1 MGYLKAAKTYNVPRT
16 TLFRLVQENDSLLED
31 TLTKKIGRRP
41 VFNKVFEEMLV
52 KYALVMEQ
60 KLYGLTRMDMRRIAY
75 QLAVKNN
82 VPHPFHDDRAGRYW
96 LKGFLARHKKTLS
109 IRKPTGTSFARA
121 NGFTKARMDE
131 FYQNLEKVYDEKKF
145 TASRIFNVDE
155 TGLSIVQSKYPKVI
169 GRRGKKQIG
178 AMSSAERGTL
188 ITVVT
193 CMSPAGIFVP
203 PMMIFPR
210 KNNSDLLKK
219 GEGSIIPV
227 HPSGWIQTHLFTQ
240 WFEHFIDYVKPS
252 ESSPVLLL
260 FDGHFSHT
268 KNIELIDKARQ
279 NHVTLISLP
288 PHCTHKIQPMD
299 KAFMGPLKS
308 YYSEEIR
315 MWLRENNRPLT
326 AYDISE
332 LFGKAYLKCQTGE
345 IAANGFRVG
354 GIYPLNTNIFTESDY
369 LAAAQES
376 ADGIAENEQEA
387 RSPIAASPQVI
398 NEAGNHS
405 PTLLQGFDDSHV
417 DVSSDSRQQSNEI
430 VSETDPPTIN
440 LPDIAMREEQEK
452 ENLPGPSRSN
462 PIVTPFQISPVPT
475 SKYRSSNRGRKP
487 GKSEIISSSPYKKQL
502 EVAINK
508 KKLKKPFE
516 NEYKNRNK
524 EKKTKRNLKGKGK
537 GKGKSSKS
545 TKRKIFP
552 KKDTESDSDDTFA
565 SDESEEDIPS
575 YANVRQPTGNDC
587 ICFFCNGKFTED
599 QRGEQ
604 WVQCFTCEGWVYSEC
619 AGYDSG
625 CYVCDYCKD

>member
-1 MGYLKAAKTYNVPRT
+1 MYPEPPYFD
-16 TLFRLVQENDSLLED
+16 LFKKMSLLED

-96 LKGFLARHKKTLS
+96 LKGFLARHKQTLS

-145 TASRIFNVDE
+145 TA
-155 TGLSIVQSKYPKVI
+155 T
-169 GRRGKKQIG
+169 
-178 AMSSAERGTL
+178 
-188 ITVVT
+188 
-193 CMSPAGIFVP
+193 
-203 PMMIFPR
+203 
-210 KNNSDLLKK
+210 
-219 GEGSIIPV
+219 
-227 HPSGWIQTHLFTQ
+227 
-240 WFEHFIDYVKPS
+240 
-252 ESSPVLLL
+252 
-260 FDGHFSHT
+260 
-268 KNIELIDKARQ
+268 
-279 NHVTLISLP
+279 
-288 PHCTHKIQPMD
+288 
-299 KAFMGPLKS
+299 
-308 YYSEEIR
+308 
-315 MWLRENNRPLT
+315 
-326 AYDISE
+326 
-332 LFGKAYLKCQTGE
+332 
-345 IAANGFRVG
+345 NGFRVG

-430 VSETDPPTIN
+430 VSETDPPSVN

-487 GKSEIISSSPYKKQL
+487 GDCNL
-502 EVAINK
+502 EYPI
-508 KKLKKPFE
+508 P
-516 NEYKNRNK
+516 
-524 EKKTKRNLKGKGK
+524 NL
-537 GKGKSSKS
+537 
-545 TKRKIFP
+545 IHF
-552 KKDTESDSDDTFA
+552 
-565 SDESEEDIPS
+565 I
-575 YANVRQPTGNDC
+575 
-587 ICFFCNGKFTED
+587 
-599 QRGEQ
+599 
-604 WVQCFTCEGWVYSEC
+604 
-619 AGYDSG
+619 
-625 CYVCDYCKD
+625 

>member
-1 MGYLKAAKTYNVPRT
+1 
-16 TLFRLVQENDSLLED
+16 
-31 TLTKKIGRRP
+31 
-41 VFNKVFEEMLV
+41 
-52 KYALVMEQ
+52 
-60 KLYGLTRMDMRRIAY
+60 
-75 QLAVKNN
+75 
-82 VPHPFHDDRAGRYW
+82 
-96 LKGFLARHKKTLS
+96 
-109 IRKPTGTSFARA
+109 
-121 NGFTKARMDE
+121 
-131 FYQNLEKVYDEKKF
+131 
-145 TASRIFNVDE
+145 
-155 TGLSIVQSKYPKVI
+155 
-169 GRRGKKQIG
+169 
-178 AMSSAERGTL
+178 
-188 ITVVT
+188 
-193 CMSPAGIFVP
+193 
-203 PMMIFPR
+203 
-210 KNNSDLLKK
+210 
-219 GEGSIIPV
+219 
-227 HPSGWIQTHLFTQ
+227 
-240 WFEHFIDYVKPS
+240 
-252 ESSPVLLL
+252 
-260 FDGHFSHT
+260 
-268 KNIELIDKARQ
+268 
-279 NHVTLISLP
+279 
-288 PHCTHKIQPMD
+288 MD
-299 KAFMGPLKS
+299 KAFVEPLKS

-369 LAAAQES
+369 LAPAQES

-430 VSETDPPTIN
+430 VSETDPPSVN
-440 LPDIAMREEQEK
+440 LLDIAMREEQEK

-502 EVAINK
+502 EEAINK

-537 GKGKSSKS
+537 GKGKGKSSKS

-552 KKDTESDSDDTFA
+552 EKDTESDSDDTFA

-604 WVQCFTCEGWVYSEC
+604 WVQCFTCEGWVHS
-619 AGYDSG
+619 
-625 CYVCDYCKD
+625 

>member
-1 MGYLKAAKTYNVPRT
+1 
-16 TLFRLVQENDSLLED
+16 
-31 TLTKKIGRRP
+31 
-41 VFNKVFEEMLV
+41 
-52 KYALVMEQ
+52 MEQ

-96 LKGFLARHKKTLS
+96 LKGFLARHKQTLS

-131 FYQNLEKVYDEKKF
+131 FYQNLEKVYDEKKV

-219 GEGSIIPV
+219 GSPEGSIIRV

-252 ESSPVLLL
+252 ESSSVLLL

-308 YYSEEIR
+308 YYSEEI
-315 MWLRENNRPLT
+315 P
-326 AYDISE
+326 YDISE
-332 LFGKAYLKCQTGE
+332 LFGKAYLKCQTAE

-354 GIYPLNTNIFTESDY
+354 GIYLLNTNIFTESDY

-417 DVSSDSRQQSNEI
+417 DVSSNSRQQSNEI
-430 VSETDPPTIN
+430 VSETDPPSVN
-440 LPDIAMREEQEK
+440 LPDIAMREEQGK
-452 ENLPGPSRSN
+452 ENLPGPSHSN

-487 GKSEIISSSPYKKQL
+487 
-502 EVAINK
+502 
-508 KKLKKPFE
+508 
-516 NEYKNRNK
+516 
-524 EKKTKRNLKGKGK
+524 
-537 GKGKSSKS
+537 
-545 TKRKIFP
+545 
-552 KKDTESDSDDTFA
+552 
-565 SDESEEDIPS
+565 
-575 YANVRQPTGNDC
+575 
-587 ICFFCNGKFTED
+587 D

-604 WVQCFTCEGWVYSEC
+604 WVQCFTCEGWMHSEC

>member
-60 KLYGLTRMDMRRIAY
+60 KLCGLTRMDMRRIAY

-82 VPHPFHDDRAGRYW
+82 VPHPFHDDRACRYW
-96 LKGFLARHKKTLS
+96 LKGFLARHKQTLS
-109 IRKPTGTSFARA
+109 IRKPT
-121 NGFTKARMDE
+121 GFTKARMDE
-131 FYQNLEKVYDEKKF
+131 FYQNLEKVYDEK
-145 TASRIFNVDE
+145 N
-155 TGLSIVQSKYPKVI
+155 
-169 GRRGKKQIG
+169 
-178 AMSSAERGTL
+178 
-188 ITVVT
+188 
-193 CMSPAGIFVP
+193 
-203 PMMIFPR
+203 
-210 KNNSDLLKK
+210 
-219 GEGSIIPV
+219 
-227 HPSGWIQTHLFTQ
+227 
-240 WFEHFIDYVKPS
+240 
-252 ESSPVLLL
+252 
-260 FDGHFSHT
+260 HT

-288 PHCTHKIQPMD
+288 SHCTHKIQPMD

-315 MWLRENNRPLT
+315 VWLRENNRPLT

-345 IAANGFRVG
+345 ITANGFRVG

-376 ADGIAENEQEA
+376 ADGIAKNEQEA

-417 DVSSDSRQQSNEI
+417 DVSSDSRQQSYEI
-430 VSETDPPTIN
+430 VSETDPPSVN

-452 ENLPGPSRSN
+452 ENLPGLSGSN

-487 GKSEIISSSPYKKQL
+487 E
-502 EVAINK
+502 
-508 KKLKKPFE
+508 
-516 NEYKNRNK
+516 
-524 EKKTKRNLKGKGK
+524 
-537 GKGKSSKS
+537 
-545 TKRKIFP
+545 
-552 KKDTESDSDDTFA
+552 KDTESDSDDTFA

-587 ICFFCNGKFTED
+587 ICFFCSGKFTED

-604 WVQCFTCEGWVYSEC
+604 WVQCFTCEGWVHSEC